1 MYLWAIGVSWERNM
15 YVRVMDDRRSK
26 LPACASYLCLLSL
39 FLLNPN
45 VWFHPIMNFLWA
57 HPTLGIFGSF
67 RHQVMMER
75 SGWMITWISR
85 LTHIFWEMFFF
96 FFFWIECNSPLQV
109 AKSCTRTLGVYVV
122 ILSSEFTVNLH
133 VASFPIT
140 DTCNSTESAGSYAAS
155 GRTTCVLGLLE
166 RSYFMF
172 SSLVTTGSLCCHP
185 VNGSMK
191 YSQVWYI
198 LSLESKMMWSLC
210 LLILLDCST
219 MPQTIVFLKISLMW
233 LAPTSS

>member
-1 MYLWAIGVSWERNM
+1 MIPSYNEFLVGSSHLRNFWVFQTSGNDGKVWLNDHLNISADPYLLG
-15 YVRVMDDRRSK
+15 
-26 LPACASYLCLLSL
+26 
-39 FLLNPN
+39 N
-45 VWFHPIMNFLWA
+45 V
-57 HPTLGIFGSF
+57 
-67 RHQVMMER
+67 
-75 SGWMITWISR
+75 
-85 LTHIFWEMFFF
+85 FF